1 MSESVVFVFN
11 EFQQMFPEL
20 SAATEMQAEYAFSFA
35 EDIVNNTLSAYVIET
50 CKRKRILYLLTAH
63 IVFLMNRGAGSVG
76 NVTSAHE
83 GSVSVS
89 YGSGSLKD
97 DGYLSQTQ
105 YGLLLKQLLKK
116 YMSGFYVY

>member
-1 MSESVVFVFN
+1 MSESVVFVYS

-20 SAATEMQAEYAFSFA
+20 TTTEMQAENAFSFA
-35 EDIVNNTLSAYVIET
+35 EDIVNNTLSAFVIET
-50 CKRKRILYLLTAH
+50 CKRKRILYLLVAH
-63 IVFLMNRGAGSVG
+63 IVFLMNRGAGSTG
-76 NVTSAHE
+76 SVTSAHE

-89 YGSGSLKD
+89 YGGGSLAN

-116 YMSGFYVY
+116 YLSGFYVC